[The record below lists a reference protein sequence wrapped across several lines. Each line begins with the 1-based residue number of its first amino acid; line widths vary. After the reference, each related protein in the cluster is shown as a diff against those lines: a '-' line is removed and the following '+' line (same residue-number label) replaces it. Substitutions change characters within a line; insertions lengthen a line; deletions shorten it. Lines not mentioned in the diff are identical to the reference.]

1 MYPFGAN
8 AGDRPAAGTT
18 PRNPAAPPPLL
29 AVERGGPR
37 AQCDAQPNCTLSIE
51 IEPPSMPSTG
61 NVTASPASP
70 SSLAPSTYSSGR

>member
-29 AVERGGPR
+29 AVERGGGPR

-61 NVTASPASP
+61 KVTASP
-70 SSLAPSTYSSGR
+70 SSLAPSTYRSGR